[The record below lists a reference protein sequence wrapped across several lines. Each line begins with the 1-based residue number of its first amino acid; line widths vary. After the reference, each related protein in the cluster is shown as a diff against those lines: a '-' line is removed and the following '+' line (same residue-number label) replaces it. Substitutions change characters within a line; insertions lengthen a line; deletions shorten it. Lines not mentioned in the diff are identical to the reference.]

1 MNKQELIESLNLCQ
15 SLNVTIPVD
24 KVIEMINNLDETP
37 VQSSVGISKEKIM
50 EFVEDLSEIIK
61 NTVEENINDHIDDY
75 DIELNGREIEVTDIS
90 VNMDGVWRY
99 VKSEVKDRMEEFI
112 DEIFNEEEEVNL
124 KDVLN
129 ENEDES

>member
-112 DEIFNEEEEVNL
+112 DEILNEEEEVNL